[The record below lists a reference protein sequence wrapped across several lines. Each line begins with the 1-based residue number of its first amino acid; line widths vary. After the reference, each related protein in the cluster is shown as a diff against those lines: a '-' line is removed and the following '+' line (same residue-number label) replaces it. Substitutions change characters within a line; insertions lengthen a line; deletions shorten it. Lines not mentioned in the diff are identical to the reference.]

1 MAAGPAVFP
10 RDVAE
15 SIEAER
21 FTMQP
26 ESETRFEVLSRICD
40 AVLIASA
47 LLAVPAV
54 GASLARIETMGWQPV
69 MGLQVLIALA
79 VWAVM
84 LFRRRLSYG
93 VRSWFTVGVL
103 VSVALSGVAS
113 FGLASSA
120 GAWIPFAGVLGAILL
135 GHRAGALV
143 LLSTVF
149 ASGVIGT
156 SVIVGHRLPDF
167 DLVAYMTSGPAWAA
181 QSIAWLMVGGTCV
194 VAIGVLNSYFVETV
208 ATTKQQAEAL
218 KQSQREYRDIFE
230 NMVDTIYRADLDGK
244 ILTISPSVVNMLG
257 FQPEQLIGK
266 KLAQFYVVPE
276 KRQELLAELQATHGD
291 VRNFEAQLL
300 DRNGEPQW
308 ISTNTRYWKNVDGS
322 VLGVEGVARN
332 ITSQKAAEEALRRS
346 QKMEALGHL
355 TGGIAHDFNNLLS
368 VIIGNAD
375 LLEEDADSSAPAR
388 ENAKEI
394 IKAAEQGT
402 ALTRRLLA
410 FSRPEMLAAEPT
422 AVDAVILDLDGM
434 MRRTLGATVRL
445 RLDLATQ
452 DASTLIDSHQFG
464 SSLLN
469 LAINARDAM
478 PNGGELTIATA
489 NTTIDAVAANSSKGL
504 EPGEYLSVVVRD
516 TGTGMTDET
525 IRNAFEPFFTTKPL
539 GTGNGL
545 GLSMVYSFAIQSR
558 GHISIA
564 SKWGE
569 GTSVTLLL
577 PRSDEAPRVLE
588 TPILTPEPPR
598 MPARILVVEDAPA
611 LRALAIA
618 TLQGQGHEVVA
629 AADGREAL
637 DLLRN
642 DAEINLLFTD
652 VVLPGGIDGFEIARE
667 ALRIKSDIK
676 ILLTSGYALKMPTED
691 DPIAKVPI
699 VYKPYH
705 RAQLLTQIEEVLTG
719 SWGMGKPIAPT
730 RRSASYGR
738 DSNS

>member
-1 MAAGPAVFP
+1 
-10 RDVAE
+10 
-15 SIEAER
+15 
-21 FTMQP
+21 MQP

-54 GASLARIETMGWQPV
+54 GVSLARIETLGWQPV

-93 VRSWFTVGVL
+93 VRSWFTIGVL
-103 VSVALSGVAS
+103 VSVPLSGVAS
-113 FGLASSA
+113 FGLVSSA
-120 GAWIPFAGVLGAILL
+120 GAWIPFAGILGAILL
-135 GHRAGALV
+135 GHRAGGLV
-143 LLSTVF
+143 LLSTIL
-149 ASGVIGT
+149 ASVVIGT
-156 SVIVGHRLPDF
+156 SFFVDHRLPGF
-167 DLVAYMTSGPAWAA
+167 DLVAYMTSGSAWAI
-181 QSIAWLMVGGTCV
+181 QVITWLMVGGVSVT
-194 VAIGVLNSYFVETV
+194 AIGVLNRYFVETV

-218 KQSQREYRDIFE
+218 EQSQREYRDIFE

-244 ILTISPSVVNMLG
+244 ILTISPSVVNMIG

-276 KRQELLAELQATHGD
+276 KREELLAELQATHGD

-300 DRNGEPQW
+300 DHNGEPQW

-368 VIIGNAD
+368 VIIGNAE

-402 ALTRRLLA
+402 ALTLRLLA

-434 MRRTLGATVRL
+434 MRRTLGATVTL

-452 DASTLIDSHQFG
+452 DASALIDSRQFET
-464 SSLLN
+464 SLLN

-545 GLSMVYSFAIQSR
+545 GLSMVYSFATQSH
-558 GHISIA
+558 GHVSIA
-564 SKWGE
+564 SKWAE
-569 GTSVTLLL
+569 GTSVPLLL
-577 PRSDEAPRVLE
+577 PRSDEVPRVLE
-588 TPILTPEPPR
+588 TPILAPEPPR
-598 MPARILVVEDAPA
+598 MSARILVVEDAPA

-667 ALRIKSDIK
+667 ALRIRSDIK

-705 RAQLLTQIEEVLTG
+705 RAQLLTKIEEVLAG

-730 RRSASYGR
+730 RRSASDGR
-738 DSNS
+738 DFNS

>member
-1 MAAGPAVFP
+1 
-10 RDVAE
+10 
-15 SIEAER
+15 
-21 FTMQP
+21 MQP
-26 ESETRFEVLSRICD
+26 ESETRFEVLSRICN

-47 LLAVPAV
+47 LLALPAV
-54 GASLARIETMGWQPV
+54 GISLARIGTLGWQPV
-69 MGLQVLIALA
+69 MGLQVLVALA

-93 VRSWFTVGVL
+93 VRSWFTIGVL
-103 VSVALSGVAS
+103 VSVPLSGVAS

-120 GAWIPFAGVLGAILL
+120 GAWIPFAGILGAILL
-135 GHRAGALV
+135 GHRAGGLV
-143 LLSTVF
+143 LLSTIL
-149 ASGVIGT
+149 ASVVIGT
-156 SVIVGHRLPDF
+156 SVIGDHRLPGF
-167 DLVAYMTSGPAWAA
+167 DLVAYMTSGFAWAI
-181 QSIAWLMVGGTCV
+181 QVITWLMVGGVSVT
-194 VAIGVLNSYFVETV
+194 AIGVLNSYFVASV
-208 ATTKQQAEAL
+208 AATKQQAEAL
-218 KQSQREYRDIFE
+218 EQSQREYREIFE
-230 NMVDTIYRADLDGK
+230 NMVDTVYRADLDGK

-276 KRQELLAELQATHGD
+276 KREELLAALQSTQGD

-300 DRNGEPQW
+300 DHNGEPQW
-308 ISTNTRYWKNVDGS
+308 ISSNTRYWKTVDGS

-332 ITSQKAAEEALRRS
+332 ITSHKAAEEALRRS

-355 TGGIAHDFNNLLS
+355 TGGIAHDFNNLLA
-368 VIIGNAD
+368 VIIGYGE
-375 LLEEDADSSAPAR
+375 LLEDAADSSAPER

-410 FSRPEMLAAEPT
+410 FSRPEMSVAEPT
-422 AVDAVILDLDGM
+422 AVDAVILKLDGM
-434 MRRTLGATVRL
+434 MRRALDATVTL

-452 DASTLIDSHQFG
+452 DASTLIDAHQLET
-464 SSLLN
+464 SLLN

-525 IRNAFEPFFTTKPL
+525 VRNAFEPFFTTKPL

-545 GLSMVYSFAIQSR
+545 GLSMVHSFATQSR
-558 GHISIA
+558 GHVSIA
-564 SKWGE
+564 SKLGE

-577 PRSDEAPRVLE
+577 PRSDEVPRSLE
-588 TPILTPEPPR
+588 TPILASESPSR
-598 MPARILVVEDAPA
+598 AARILVVEDAPA

-618 TLQGQGHEVVA
+618 TLQGRGHEVVA
-629 AADGREAL
+629 AENGREAL

-676 ILLTSGYALKMPTED
+676 ILLTSGYALESPTED

-705 RAQLLTQIEEVLTG
+705 RAQLLTKIEEVLAG
-719 SWGMGKPIAPT
+719 SSGVRKPIAVT
-730 RRSASYGR
+730 RGPASYGR
-738 DSNS
+738 DFNS